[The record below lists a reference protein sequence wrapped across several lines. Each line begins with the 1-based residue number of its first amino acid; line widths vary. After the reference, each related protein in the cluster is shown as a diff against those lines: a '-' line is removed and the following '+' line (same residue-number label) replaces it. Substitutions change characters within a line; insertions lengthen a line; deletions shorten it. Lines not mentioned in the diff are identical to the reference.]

1 MQGDKCNCRSRLTLM
16 EDQFYQQRVARHGP
30 QGCIFLL
37 KPFYREEVVVEDIYL
52 LLGAVLPHGGVFM
65 QRQKKFPFIGESDL
79 AAGKRV
85 LETNSAANMRRG
97 RFELLHNTIDKV
109 FRMMLS

>member
-1 MQGDKCNCRSRLTLM
+1 M

-37 KPFYREEVVVEDIYL
+37 KPFYREEVVVEIARCIFAARSGFY
-52 LLGAVLPHGGVFM
+52 M
-65 QRQKKFPFIGESDL
+65 QRQKIFPFIGESDL

-85 LETNSAANMRRG
+85 LETNSAANMRRIIAQQN
-97 RFELLHNTIDKV
+97 FKK
-109 FRMMLS
+109 F